1 MPGARIAA
9 LLLAALVFSGTAGA
23 AEAPKGIDVSHW
35 QGSIGWLQVGAAGYD
50 FAFAKATEGTTYIDP
65 TYVTNRAGATAAGLR
80 IGAYHF
86 ARPTGASDAAAV
98 ASGIAQADYFIATA
112 QPRRGDLLPV
122 LDLEK
127 NGGLGV
133 ARLTTWTQAFLD
145 EVYARLGAR
154 PLIYASPSFW
164 KTSLGDTPL
173 FAADGNRLWIAH
185 WTKASLPLLPAAGWN
200 GLGWTFWQWTS
211 CSNVPGIGGC
221 VDGDRVN
228 GASLGPGL
236 MPGIAAGPPTSS
248 EPPAVVGTPQ
258 AGRLLVATA
267 GGWSGGKP
275 AAFTYG
281 WQRCNAAGDGC
292 VPITGAGKSTYTPV
306 AADVGHALVASVTA
320 TTAGGSEAADSV
332 PTLAVASSGATPSA
346 APKATKL
353 PTIAGLPQAG
363 QTLTGASGTWSGA
376 PRTYAYQWRR
386 CPAVGTSCTVIAG
399 ASTSNY
405 LLTPGDIGSKLSLV
419 VTATGTGGS
428 SSASSVTT
436 AVVTPAPV
444 PTPVV
449 GSTAAVLGQA
459 GAVTTA
465 DAVAV
470 ASWQPGAVPAG
481 STVSLASSP
490 SRLAVRGFSV
500 ALGVGAPAPLAW
512 PIDVTFAAAPPDAVP
527 GLLPGRGV
535 FRAIPELA
543 GTSLP
548 EGQETGAYRDSVGAL
563 HVLTRRPGRI
573 ALFTAGAWGDPRYA
587 TTARPRMTLV
597 SPVLVSSPSKTVV
610 LVRTRFTLEGQA
622 RLAVT
627 LSGPTG
633 RRVTLLQRG
642 SRIGDF
648 LHGGPANTL
657 KSVQL
662 RPGALPLRI
671 RVVARQLKPGVRYR
685 VRIELTDPY
694 LRHSALT
701 VALPPRR

>member
-9 LLLAALVFSGTAGA
+9 LVLAFLACAGTAGA

-35 QGSIGWLQVGAAGYD
+35 QGQIGWLQVGAAGYD

-65 TYVTNRAGATAAGLR
+65 TYVTNRAGAAAAGLR

-86 ARPTGASDAAAV
+86 ARPAGTSDAAAI
-98 ASGIAQADYFIATA
+98 ASGIAQADYFVAAA

-127 NGGLGV
+127 SGGLGV
-133 ARLTTWTQAFLD
+133 ARLTAWTQAFLD
-145 EVYARLGAR
+145 QVYARLGTR

-185 WTKASLPLLPAAGWN
+185 WTKASLPLLPAAGWS

-211 CSNVPGIGGC
+211 CSSVPGIGGC

-228 GASLGPGL
+228 GASLSPGL
-236 MPGIAAGPPTSS
+236 LPVTAAGPPASS

-267 GGWSGGKP
+267 GGWIGGKP
-275 AAFTYG
+275 ASFTYE
-281 WQRCNAAGDGC
+281 WQRCTTAGDGC
-292 VPITGAGKSTYTPV
+292 VPITGATKSTYTPV

-320 TTAGGSEAADSV
+320 ATAGGSDTAGSV
-332 PTLAVASSGATPSA
+332 PTLAVASSGTTPSA

-353 PTIAGLPQAG
+353 PTVVGVAQAG
-363 QTLTGASGTWSGA
+363 QTLTGASGTWTGA
-376 PRTYAYQWRR
+376 PKSYAYQWRR
-386 CPAVGTSCTVIAG
+386 CPAAGTTCTVIAG
-399 ASTSNY
+399 ASSSAY
-405 LLTPGDIGSKLSLV
+405 LITPGDIGSKLSLV

-428 SSASSVTT
+428 SSASSVSTT
-436 AVVTPAPV
+436 VVAPAPL
-444 PTPVV
+444 PPPVV
-449 GSTAAVLGQA
+449 GSTAAALGQA

-470 ASWQPGAVPAG
+470 ASWQPGAVPPG
-481 STVSLASSP
+481 TTVSLASSP
-490 SRLAVRGFSV
+490 SRLSVRGFAV
-500 ALGVGAPAPLAW
+500 VLGVGAPTPLPW
-512 PIDVTFAAAPPDAVP
+512 PIDVTFGSAPGDAVP
-527 GLLPGRGV
+527 GILPGRGV
-535 FRAIPELA
+535 FRAISELT
-543 GTSLP
+543 GTTLP
-548 EGQETGAYRDSVGAL
+548 EGQETGAYRDSAGAL

-597 SPVLVSSPSKTVV
+597 SPVLVGRPAKTVV
-610 LVRTRFTLEGQA
+610 LVRTRFTLDSQA

-627 LSGPTG
+627 LVGPTG
-633 RRVTLLQRG
+633 RRVTLLRKG

-648 LHGGPANTL
+648 LRGGRTNTL
-657 KSVQL
+657 KTVQL

-671 RVVARQLKPGVRYR
+671 RILAKQLKPGVRYR
-685 VRIELTDPY
+685 VRITLTDPY
-694 LRHSALT
+694 LRHSTLSIE
-701 VALPPRR
+701 LPARR